1 MLLED
6 CVIWCPTSYQGYPL
20 LALVKALG
28 ARYSAVLDS
37 YCTHVVCSNANT
49 HRYIHGGGYVP
60 EIPIVHPSWLWK
72 CYWRMDFCTACVEPY
87 LLDFF
92 LDARRMGTVST
103 LGTREL
109 FYQEMPHMQA
119 VIARC
124 PDWLDD
130 KSPHWPFVCRKLQNT
145 AFWGVRVR
153 QVNWARRWPI
163 LAHVLRT
170 PSILPL
176 ELRKMVV
183 QFF

>member
-6 CVIWCPTSYQGYPL
+6 CVIWCPPSYLGYPL
-20 LALVKALG
+20 PSLVKALG
-28 ARYSAVLDS
+28 ARYTAILDS
-37 YCTHVVCSNANT
+37 YCTHVVSANVKT
-49 HRYIHGGGYVP
+49 HRYVLASTGYP
-60 EIPIVHPSWLWK
+60 EIPIVHPSWLWE
-72 CYWRMDFCTACVEPY
+72 CYWRLDFYAARVEPFI
-87 LLDFF
+87 LDFYI
-92 LDARRMGTVST
+92 DARRMSTVTT

-109 FYQEMPHMQA
+109 FYQEVPCMQA
-119 VIARC
+119 VLARG

-145 AFWGVRVR
+145 AFWGIHVR